1 MKWYTNI
8 LAVLLILAPFV
19 LGYSNVPGAL
29 WAGIILGAATL
40 ILGFMEQYRW
50 ATVAGVLAFISP
62 WILGFSGVP
71 AALWTSLILGALIA
85 IPDGIKGFGSAT
97 GAAHA

>member
-1 MKWYTNI
+1 MKWYTSI

-29 WAGIILGAATL
+29 WGGIILGAATL
-40 ILGFMEQYRW
+40 ISGFKEKYRW

-71 AALWTSLILGALIA
+71 AAFWTSLILGALIA
-85 IPDGIKGFGSAT
+85 IPDGVKGFGSKSQV
-97 GAAHA
+97 AHA